1 MPLKTHQD
9 DQPTLNLTP
18 MIDIV
23 FLLIIFFMVGTK
35 FAEMENNI
43 KLEVPRV
50 TEAGTLTAAPD
61 KKVINVFENGKIV
74 MDNQELNVDELG
86 STLRQAVGQYSD
98 LGVVIRSSDSVEGL
112 DHPDNRSK
120 QAQQRRDSRN
130 PIEQSKVASQA
141 IRNSLSGIEH
151 GLLDFHRRTIPFF

>member
-1 MPLKTHQD
+1 MPLKTYQD

-35 FAEMENNI
+35 FAEMESNI
-43 KLEVPRV
+43 KLDVPQV
-50 TEAGTLTAAPD
+50 SEAGTLTSAPD

-98 LGVVIRSSDSVEGL
+98 LGVIIRGDAQEPLQTIATVLTAVRQAGVNDMGISVRL
-112 DHPDNRSK
+112 DRK
-120 QAQQRRDSRN
+120 LR
-130 PIEQSKVASQA
+130 
-141 IRNSLSGIEH
+141 
-151 GLLDFHRRTIPFF
+151 

>member
-1 MPLKTHQD
+1 MPLKTYQD

-98 LGVVIRSSDSVEGL
+98 LGVIIRGDAQEPLQTIATILTAVRQAGVNDMGISVRL
-112 DHPDNRSK
+112 DRK
-120 QAQQRRDSRN
+120 LR
-130 PIEQSKVASQA
+130 
-141 IRNSLSGIEH
+141 
-151 GLLDFHRRTIPFF
+151 